1 MRRKSFKTMDIII
14 YLSST
19 KSDRCTDAHST
30 CNTAVEIML
39 DQTETSV
46 HTV

>member
-1 MRRKSFKTMDIII
+1 MKRKSFKTMDIII
-14 YLSST
+14 IYLSSA

-30 CNTAVEIML
+30 CNTVEIML

>member
-1 MRRKSFKTMDIII
+1 MKRKSFKTMDIII
-14 YLSST
+14 IYLSSA
-19 KSDRCTDAHST
+19 KGDRCTDAHST
-30 CNTAVEIML
+30 CNTVEIML